1 MPGAADGT
9 SGLRLSSVINQ
20 TGLPNSVINQS
31 AASDESSTTPRPS
44 SVITQTLGAGGG
56 YSRHQPSS
64 VINQMP
70 GAADGTSGLRL
81 SSVINQTCS
90 VGNTADDSSDTFFD
104 ALDGTEPDSSA
115 LPSDTSA
122 TTAGALTARSR
133 HFSLVS
139 TISCLIVILVG
150 SLQAPFFL
158 AANTEL
164 DTGTAWALPT
174 FQVPSNLTHDA
185 RADEAKTWALSLG
198 LPPPFDVFPVA
209 SFPGQEIFTAPLLDV
224 DTSALFQSIQSK
236 WLSGP
241 SYQFTSWES
250 IKGSQIGVPCGA
262 ALHLV
267 TAYATKLI
275 RIPRSLTQR
284 APLEHLQEHRAHP
297 VDLSDARGWV
307 RMSSLIRQTEIALT
321 AALAAVPLSDTHFE
335 YLAGCATRILANTRP
350 QLKDVPVY
358 LRRGGDPEVHYDSRS
373 LPFSHRSSPVRTTRL
388 KPVLQLRATNYRPR
402 SYHDILDSSA
412 IAEIQAW
419 LLIERSNMVAMATFG
434 PAVKRIP
441 NAVRKLGFG
450 QAVQP
455 HDPLVIGQD
464 QFLERARGIIWDCRG
479 FVHDLPAVPMDFST
493 APNSDLNNDF
503 IMESLSSWPDQ
514 ELVGFLIDGVQF
526 RANLPLQIVLGPHL
540 SSLTNAWGSVDSE
553 IVRLESLGYY
563 DIFSALP
570 FLPIRSVPQGS
581 TPRKYEPD
589 RHRRTSDGG
598 CPRKAAQDKA
608 GVHAVSLNV
617 AIGLHSFEH
626 ETDID
631 TGDTADASSS
641 EQAPNPSHECNKPSH
656 KRRKW
661 LAPEVK
667 PQVQDKVWDDYI
679 LRHAALLIFHEPLNG
694 WTDDVA
700 DYFNHIPLAPSEY
713 WTSCF
718 VWYFPTRSTSGLV
731 GFTSSP
737 PIHLSVVSELRLG
750 FGLSLSP
757 NIAQRFSDAIIGVFM
772 TRFDAEE
779 EILFDKIFN
788 RGSETCSPYN
798 SADYLTLDA
807 DGMSGV
813 CHWIKERRRLTTI
826 TGRNQLRRYSVHMY
840 TDDPIFTVIGQDALL
855 RAMRIWH
862 EVTESFGL
870 RMAIARKRQV
880 GPCLTWLGFNFY
892 LPAGVVTVAP
902 SKVHRALTFAEGI
915 LRGSKV
921 TFDQYRRFIGLLEH
935 MLLFVDG
942 DRTFMYGLYWNNY
955 RRGILYGPSTEMH
968 FGHSQLSALRRWIA
982 TLMARGGCF
991 FSSVLRSSSIPIP
1004 QLPDHP
1010 FSSSDIFGGL
1020 PTSSQQVSLFS
1031 DAFATP
1037 TVGGLGGY
1045 AHGSYWHIPLDADD
1059 MALMHI
1065 TAWEFVAIGINVII
1079 FGPLFEGGEVFLLAD
1094 ALASVQII
1102 SSNAA
1107 HAPTL
1112 QVLHSLFLSLPEYTN
1127 LQPHVITSHVYG
1139 RINILADAASRAQFH
1154 VVTSICSQMGI
1165 LARRLSVPARAI
1177 EFFSSSQNMHSQPST
1192 TAFTTNGGDSCHSNS
1207 AGTIP
1212 KRTRPHAPSRS
1223 GVHWKRR
1230 SATDVQI

>member
-1 MPGAADGT
+1 
-9 SGLRLSSVINQ
+9 
-20 TGLPNSVINQS
+20 
-31 AASDESSTTPRPS
+31 
-44 SVITQTLGAGGG
+44 
-56 YSRHQPSS
+56 
-64 VINQMP
+64 
-70 GAADGTSGLRL
+70 
-81 SSVINQTCS
+81 
-90 VGNTADDSSDTFFD
+90 
-104 ALDGTEPDSSA
+104 
-115 LPSDTSA
+115 
-122 TTAGALTARSR
+122 
-133 HFSLVS
+133 
-139 TISCLIVILVG
+139 
-150 SLQAPFFL
+150 
-158 AANTEL
+158 
-164 DTGTAWALPT
+164 
-174 FQVPSNLTHDA
+174 
-185 RADEAKTWALSLG
+185 
-198 LPPPFDVFPVA
+198 
-209 SFPGQEIFTAPLLDV
+209 
-224 DTSALFQSIQSK
+224 
-236 WLSGP
+236 
-241 SYQFTSWES
+241 
-250 IKGSQIGVPCGA
+250 
-262 ALHLV
+262 
-267 TAYATKLI
+267 
-275 RIPRSLTQR
+275 
-284 APLEHLQEHRAHP
+284 
-297 VDLSDARGWV
+297 
-307 RMSSLIRQTEIALT
+307 
-321 AALAAVPLSDTHFE
+321 
-335 YLAGCATRILANTRP
+335 
-350 QLKDVPVY
+350 
-358 LRRGGDPEVHYDSRS
+358 
-373 LPFSHRSSPVRTTRL
+373 
-388 KPVLQLRATNYRPR
+388 
-402 SYHDILDSSA
+402 
-412 IAEIQAW
+412 
-419 LLIERSNMVAMATFG
+419 
-434 PAVKRIP
+434 
-441 NAVRKLGFG
+441 
-450 QAVQP
+450 
-455 HDPLVIGQD
+455 
-464 QFLERARGIIWDCRG
+464 
-479 FVHDLPAVPMDFST
+479 
-493 APNSDLNNDF
+493 
-503 IMESLSSWPDQ
+503 
-514 ELVGFLIDGVQF
+514 
-526 RANLPLQIVLGPHL
+526 
-540 SSLTNAWGSVDSE
+540 
-553 IVRLESLGYY
+553 
-563 DIFSALP
+563 LP

-772 TRFDAEE
+772 TRFDAED

-1212 KRTRPHAPSRS
+1212 KRTGPHAPSRS
-1223 GVHWKRR
+1223 GVHWK
-1230 SATDVQI
+1230 